1 MSWQN
6 ISELI
11 LQVSQL
17 TLGLCLTLTSECCN
31 PTYTLLSLYIQA
43 ELTEDLGV
51 EDM

>member
-17 TLGLCLTLTSECCN
+17 TIGLCLMLTA
-31 PTYTLLSLYIQA
+31 SLRVLQPHLHPA
-43 ELTEDLGV
+43 
-51 EDM
+51 